1 MRTSVL
7 VPMML
12 AGLSGCT
19 TLQTGS
25 AAAVVDASAPFVG
38 LCASALAGDDMPAA
52 RERCL
57 PILVILDGAL

>member
-1 MRTSVL
+1 MKTWGLVL
-7 VPMML
+7 L
-12 AGLSGCT
+12 TLSGLSGCT

-25 AAAVVDASAPFVG
+25 AAAVIDASDPFVG